1 MDLKRQLD
9 QILSAMKQ
17 TQAGTKSSDVRARV
31 TRVDGSTVW
40 VKIYGNRESTP
51 AQKTIDCKPG
61 DRVKV
66 RLTDGQAFIIGND
79 TAPPTDDTTAIQAG
93 ESAAAAME
101 SAEEAG
107 RKIGESQQH
116 FWTTETGEEAG
127 AHITEMSKDEFIDDP
142 ESAGGNLL
150 AKSDGIY
157 IRDGLTNKAAFT
169 AVKCVVG
176 EEKPGKVRTE
186 ITDTGMN
193 VIHNNARNEEEIWA
207 LIGEYFTFGSRANS
221 VPGGFSFVT
230 GSENSASGLMS
241 FAEGYSTR
249 ASGDQSHA
257 QNIGTIADSDA
268 QTAIGKYNIRDN
280 NDTFA
285 LIIGNGTGGTVSDR
299 SNAAAVT
306 WAGSIIST
314 AMAGTVILTAAQ
326 SIPDGYIEC
335 DGQAVS
341 RSTYTQLFDAIGTT
355 YGAGD
360 GSATFNV
367 PNLSSIAPTN
377 MKYIIHTGFYEVSV

>member
-17 TQAGTKSSDVRARV
+17 TQTGTKSSDVRARV

-66 RLTDGQAFIIGND
+66 RLTEGQAFIIGND
-79 TAPPTDDTTAIQAG
+79 SAPPTDDTTAIQAG

-116 FWTTETGEEAG
+116 FWTIETGEEAG
-127 AHITEMSKDEFIDDP
+127 AHITEMSKDDFLVDP
-142 ESAGGNLL
+142 ENAGGNLL

-169 AVKCVVG
+169 AGKCVIG
-176 EEKPGKVRTE
+176 EEAAQKVRTE
-186 ITDTGMN
+186 ITDTGMS
-193 VIHNNARNEEEIWA
+193 VIHNNARNEEEVWA
-207 LIGEYFTFGSRANS
+207 LIGEYFTFGERANS

-230 GSENSASGLMS
+230 GSGNIASGIMS
-241 FAEGYSTR
+241 YAEGWNTIAR
-249 ASGDQSHA
+249 ARAAHA
-257 QNIGTIADSDA
+257 QNIGTDAAAEA
-268 QTAIGKYNIRDN
+268 QTAIGKYNVRDN
-280 NDTFA
+280 ANKYA
-285 LIIGNGTGGTVSDR
+285 VIIGNGTGMSIADR

-306 WAGSIIST
+306 WSGSLISA
-314 AMAGTVILTAAQ
+314 AMTGSVILTAAQ
-326 SIPDGYIEC
+326 NIPEGYLEC
-335 DGQAVS
+335 NGQAVS
-341 RSTYTQLFDAIGTT
+341 RSTYAQLFAAIGTT
-355 YGAGD
+355 FGAGD
-360 GSATFNV
+360 GSTTFNL
-367 PNLSSIAPTN
+367 PDLSASAPSN
-377 MKYIIHTGFYEVSV
+377 MRYIIHTGF